1 MMIDA
6 TFKELLRQARAERE
20 QLGRRGDLY
29 ALREA
34 FKRRAQQKLGE
45 LGGDQAELDRF
56 LRSLGDVL
64 GI

>member
-1 MMIDA
+1 MLES
-6 TFKELLRQARAERE
+6 TFNELLRQAKAERE
-20 QLGRRGDLY
+20 QLGRKGDVY

-34 FKRRAQQKLGE
+34 FKRRAQRKLDE

-64 GI
+64 DI